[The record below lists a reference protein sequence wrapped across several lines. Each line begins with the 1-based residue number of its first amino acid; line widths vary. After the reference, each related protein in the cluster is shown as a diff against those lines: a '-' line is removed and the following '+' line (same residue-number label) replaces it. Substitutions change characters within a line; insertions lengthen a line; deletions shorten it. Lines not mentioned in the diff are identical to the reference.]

1 MVKRKDRAVAW
12 FFAIIFIVSSSALT
26 IIVILTMIQDNNQ
39 KNAAKSAD
47 TTNQQEAKP
56 VDPANALQGKPLAG
70 FTPVASISE
79 LQKIDTTPG
88 TGKEV
93 KAGDTVTVD
102 YTGAVAATGIVFQSS
117 KDSGQPVPLSLSQ
130 VIAGWSQGIPGM
142 KEGGTRRLL
151 IPAALAYGGSPPQG
165 SNIPA
170 NADLVFDVT
179 VKKVG
184 Q

>member
-12 FFAIIFIVSSSALT
+12 FFALIFIVSSSALT